1 MLFIANL
8 FILFSLAVI
17 VFQDFKQRQISWFL
31 IPLAFTG
38 FVCKAVFYKNSVAHD
53 FLFNVAFILLQ
64 LICLTVYFSVKN
76 KKLLNIMDTYLGL
89 GDILF
94 LVVVCTVFSPVNFIL
109 FYLFSMILT
118 LLGVLVYNSFSRKQT
133 NTIPLAGSMA
143 AMLLVLVIITI
154 IFPRL
159 NFYNDSLVLNI
170 MPH

>member
-53 FLFNVAFILLQ
+53 FLFNAAFILLQ

-118 LLGVLVYNSFSRKQT
+118 LLGVLVYNSFSKKQT
-133 NTIPLAGSMA
+133 TTIPLAGSMA
-143 AMLLVLVIITI
+143 AILLVLVIITI
-154 IFPRL
+154 AFPGL